1 MELGDLVLYQE
12 RCYVLLGYTRAST
25 TQQHAVIENAATG
38 ESETVPVDD
47 LEPVPDT
54 LFDG

>member
-1 MELGDLVLYQE
+1 MELGDIVLYQE

-38 ESETVPVDD
+38 EFKTVPVDD
-47 LEPVPDT
+47 LEPTPDA
-54 LFDG
+54 LFEG